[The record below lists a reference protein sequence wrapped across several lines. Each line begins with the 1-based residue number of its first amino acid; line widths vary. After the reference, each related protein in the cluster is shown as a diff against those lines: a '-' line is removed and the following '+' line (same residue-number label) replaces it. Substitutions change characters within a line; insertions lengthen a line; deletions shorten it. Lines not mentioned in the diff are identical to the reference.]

1 MIFAIVLTIIK
12 RRVMSK
18 KRRKREREFTE
29 DYLDMVWFA
38 EKAIWRGEMTR
49 EEVDAELAQY
59 NPYTFHYD
67 D

>member
-1 MIFAIVLTIIK
+1 MII
-12 RRVMSK
+12 SK
-18 KRRKREREFTE
+18 KRRTREREFTE
-29 DYLDMVWFA
+29 DYLDMMWFA